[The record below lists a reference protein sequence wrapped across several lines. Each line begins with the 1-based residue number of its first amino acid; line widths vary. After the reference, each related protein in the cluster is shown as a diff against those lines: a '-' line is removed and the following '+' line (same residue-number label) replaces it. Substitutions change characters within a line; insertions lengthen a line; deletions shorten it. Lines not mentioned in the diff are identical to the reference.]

1 MIKVERVNSY
11 ADRRFCD
18 KVLKQHGAFLIN
30 GSDPYE
36 VEIISKSDAVVR
48 GENPEFFNNVIE
60 EFRFYAEHIT
70 KFWDGANNLIKTY
83 DEITIFQIPIK
94 KIQPS
99 QFFVDIS
106 KKEAVSS
113 FVNAEEDIVIPLI
126 KWKEQYAAL
135 DGHTRLQVAIDKGF
149 DYVYGFIS
157 ETSDYIHSFIEE
169 AIKRE
174 VYSPYDIIELEHD
187 EYEVKWNHFCEMYF
201 ANQE

>member
-106 KKEAVSS
+106 KKEVVST
-113 FVNAEEDIVIPLI
+113 FVNAE
-126 KWKEQYAAL
+126 
-135 DGHTRLQVAIDKGF
+135 
-149 DYVYGFIS
+149 
-157 ETSDYIHSFIEE
+157 
-169 AIKRE
+169 
-174 VYSPYDIIELEHD
+174 
-187 EYEVKWNHFCEMYF
+187 
-201 ANQE
+201 